1 MKKGSKLDI
10 IYNRYLE
17 AIMGIFK
24 LHSDFLPMGD
34 QPEAI
39 NTLVTNLKNGV
50 KEQTLLGATGT
61 GKTFTIAN
69 VIEQVGK
76 KTLVLAHNKTLAGQL
91 YSELKT
97 FFPENRVEYFISYY
111 DYYQPEAYVA
121 KKDLYIEKD
130 SSINDDIDQMR
141 HSAVSSLLD
150 RDDVIVVASV
160 SCIYGLGDPED
171 YKEKML
177 TLRVGDTVNRTNL
190 LEKLINMQYVRND
203 YDFKRGTFRVKGE
216 SIDIIPTY
224 EKDEA
229 IRIEFFDEE
238 IEKIKGIDAV
248 TGRALYEKSFINIF
262 PATLFAVGNEKLIIA
277 IERIKA
283 ELAIRVETF
292 TKENKLLEAQRIKQR
307 TEYDIEMLEE
317 IGMCSGIENYS
328 RHMSLREEGETPY
341 TLLDFF
347 NQDFLMIIDESHVS
361 IPQVRGMYNGDRSRK
376 MSLVEY
382 GFRLPSA
389 LDNRP
394 LTFEEFNKK
403 LDQVIYVS
411 ATPSDYE
418 KNRSTAI
425 VEQIIRPTGLL
436 DPLVEVRSTDG
447 QIDDLVKEIGQRI
460 QANERTLVLTLTIK
474 MSEDLTKYLKDL
486 DIKVAYLHSEIKSLE
501 RMEIIRDLR
510 RGKYDVLVGINLLRE
525 GLDIPEV
532 SLINILDADKEGFL
546 RSETSL
552 IQTIGRAARNA
563 NGKVIMYADKI
574 TDSMEKAIVETYRRR
589 NIQDKYNIEHN
600 ITPKT
605 IYKHITDSI
614 VINRE
619 IKEDA
624 QVVDMN
630 RLNKM
635 SNLEKKNLIQSL
647 ENQMKEAAKN
657 LDFEQA
663 MALRD
668 ILYELKA
675 DLR

>member
-1 MKKGSKLDI
+1 
-10 IYNRYLE
+10 
-17 AIMGIFK
+17 MGIFK
-24 LHSDFLPMGD
+24 LHSDFQPMGD
-34 QPEAI
+34 QPQAI
-39 NTLVTNLKNGV
+39 ESLVNDLNNGA
-50 KEQTLLGATGT
+50 KELTLLGATGT

-69 VIEQVGK
+69 VIQRLGK

-91 YSELKT
+91 YSELKA

-130 SSINDDIDQMR
+130 SDINDDIDQMR

-150 RDDVIVVASV
+150 REDVIVVASV

-171 YKEKML
+171 YKEKMIS
-177 TLRVGDTVNRTNL
+177 LRVGDIIRREDL
-190 LEKLINMQYVRND
+190 LERLITMQYVRND
-203 YDFKRGTFRVKGE
+203 YELKRGTFRVKGE

-224 EKDEA
+224 EKDKA
-229 IRIEFFDEE
+229 IRIEFFDNE
-238 IEKIKGIDAV
+238 IEKIKEIDTI
-248 TGRALYEKSFINIF
+248 TGRALFEKAMIHIF
-262 PATLFAVGNEKLIIA
+262 PATLFAVGESKLQEA
-277 IERIKA
+277 IRRIKL
-283 ELAIRVETF
+283 ELEDRIKYFED
-292 TKENKLLEAQRIKQR
+292 ENKLLEAQRIKQR

-328 RHMSLREEGETPY
+328 RHMSLRAEGETPY

-347 NQDFLMIIDESHVS
+347 EKNFLMIIDESHVTL
-361 IPQVRGMYNGDRSRK
+361 PQVRGMYNGDRSRK
-376 MSLVEY
+376 MNLVDY

-394 LTFEEFNKK
+394 LTFQEFNHK

-411 ATPSDYE
+411 ATPTEYE
-418 KNRSTAI
+418 KSRSMEI
-425 VEQIIRPTGLL
+425 VQQIIRPTGLL
-436 DPLVEVRSTDG
+436 DPLVEVRPTDG
-447 QIDDLVKEIGQRI
+447 QIDNMVKEIYQRI
-460 QANERTLVLTLTIK
+460 KANERALVLTLTIK
-474 MSEDLTKYLKDL
+474 MSEDLTKYLKEL

-501 RMEIIRDLR
+501 RMEIIRELR
-510 RGKYDVLVGINLLRE
+510 QGKYDVLVGINLLRE

-532 SLINILDADKEGFL
+532 SLIAILDADKEGFL

-563 NGKVIMYADKI
+563 NGKVIMYADNI
-574 TDSMEKAIVETYRRR
+574 TSSMERAIVETYRRR
-589 NIQDKYNIEHN
+589 SIQEEYNKEHN

-605 IYKHITDSI
+605 IYKHITDSL
-614 VINRE
+614 VIT
-619 IKEDA
+619 KEVKENG
-624 QVVDMN
+624 QIVDMN
-630 RLNKM
+630 DLDKM
-635 SNLEKKNLIQSL
+635 SKVEKKNLIVKL
-647 ENQMKEAAKN
+647 EAQMKEAAKK

-668 ILYELKA
+668 IVFELKA